1 MNLSELCIRRPVM
14 TTLVTSALIISGI
27 FAYRLIPVAALPRVD
42 YPIISVSGQLPGAS
56 PETMASTVAEPLERQ
71 FSTIAGVDLITSTNS
86 LGSTQ
91 IVLQFALD
99 RDIDKAALDVQSAIS
114 VANKRLPVE
123 MTTPPSFRKVN
134 PADYPVLLLALSSDP
149 RPLAQIH
156 QYANQLISP

>member
-71 FSTIAGVDLITSTNS
+71 FSTIAGLDLITSTNS

-91 IVLQFALD
+91 IVLQFPLD
-99 RDIDKAALDVQSAIS
+99 RPLHKTPLHVQSAIPPPH
-114 VANKRLPVE
+114 NPLP
-123 MTTPPSFRKVN
+123 
-134 PADYPVLLLALSSDP
+134 
-149 RPLAQIH
+149 
-156 QYANQLISP
+156 